1 MPQGAWEA
9 WLVFFPIQAGPPVL
23 GDRETTQ
30 LTSGDTSH
38 WAAGV
43 SSVYLQG
50 ALTRALRRGDAPLW
64 RHGAAGRDAD
74 SYARDEM
81 IQYRAVASRLRAL
94 GRKLLAGVPQPP
106 PPPPPPIRVAVSEGR
121 FDRTKPR
128 PEPKVP
134 ARPPAP
140 PPARPRAWAVPPPTA
155 IKQRLDEYVVGQER
169 AKKVLAVAVANHYKR
184 LAWKRRRSDPG
195 PRKSNVLMVGP
206 SGSGKTLLA
215 ETLARVLEVPFTVAD
230 ATRFTEAGYA
240 GADVDEIL
248 ADLLRAAGGDAV
260 LAGQGIVY
268 IDEIDKIARRESRG
282 RDIAGEGVQQ
292 ALLKLLEGRLVNVPR
307 GHRDLGDAEPVP
319 IDTTDVLFIC
329 GGAFTG
335 LEAIVGRRL
344 QKRRVGFEAAAPI
357 REEGEEV
364 LWEVTPGDLVQ
375 FGMIPELVGRV
386 PVIAVLQPLDVAA
399 LVDILTEPSDSLV
412 SQYKKLFRMDRVTL
426 RFTSGA
432 LRAIARRSL
441 ALGTGARGL
450 RAVLESVMVELM
462 YETSRSSRHRIVEVT
477 ESVVEQGAAPAV
489 TYKARKGAASPT
501 PR

>member
-1 MPQGAWEA
+1 
-9 WLVFFPIQAGPPVL
+9 
-23 GDRETTQ
+23 
-30 LTSGDTSH
+30 
-38 WAAGV
+38 
-43 SSVYLQG
+43 
-50 ALTRALRRGDAPLW
+50 
-64 RHGAAGRDAD
+64 
-74 SYARDEM
+74 
-81 IQYRAVASRLRAL
+81 
-94 GRKLLAGVPQPP
+94 
-106 PPPPPPIRVAVSEGR
+106 
-121 FDRTKPR
+121 
-128 PEPKVP
+128 
-134 ARPPAP
+134 
-140 PPARPRAWAVPPPTA
+140 VPPPTA
-155 IKQRLDEYVVGQER
+155 IKQRLDEHVIGQER

-230 ATRFTEAGYA
+230 ATRFTEAGYS

-307 GHRDLGDAEPVP
+307 HDRSLGDADPVP

-335 LEAIVGRRL
+335 LESIVGRRL
-344 QKRRVGFEAAAPI
+344 QKRRVGFEAAAPV
-357 REEGEEV
+357 RDESEEV

-375 FGMIPELVGRV
+375 FGMIPELVGRL
-386 PVIAVLQPLDVAA
+386 PVIAVLQPLDLAA
-399 LVDILTEPSDSLV
+399 LVDILTQPSDSLV

-432 LRAIARRSL
+432 LRAIARRTL

-462 YETSRSSRHRIVEVT
+462 YETSRSRRHRIVEVT
-477 ESVVEQGAAPAV
+477 EGVVELGAAPV
-489 TYKARKGAASPT
+489 VSYKARKRAVSRSP
-501 PR
+501 R